1 MKNKQKIAKSDI
13 VIDVIDKID
22 LIKVDVTFMS
32 NLLSAWDIKQ
42 MELTYK
48 DMFGMSRVCDTIN
61 IQLNECADLM
71 NSFNHKLR
79 PSG

>member
-61 IQLNECADLM
+61 IQLNECADLI
-71 NSFNHKLR
+71 NSLIKNK
-79 PSG
+79 